1 MNYTAHH
8 RRVRPCPTSSNE
20 PVIYARI
27 RPTRRIGMLRLWAAT
42 AGRRRAATATRPRP
56 REPPA
61 TTRGRTLRRAFP
73 PAVAIAAWT
82 RRSCVLRPTR
92 APQGSFPSSAPMR
105 ASTAPSPAPSPR
117 PPRMRSRTGAARAA
131 ARCRP
136 NRWGRARPLFPSA
149 SLSPASPAS
158 PAPGPWPSRWAQP
171 SSPAPTRWRTICR
184 TCSTSW
190 SWAACSSRRF
200 CRCTSR

>member
-27 RPTRRIGMLRLWAAT
+27 RPTRRIGMLRL
-42 AGRRRAATATRPRP
+42 
-56 REPPA
+56 A
-61 TTRGRTLRRAFP
+61 TTRGRTPRRAFP

-82 RRSCVLRPTR
+82 RRFCVLRPTR
-92 APQGSFPSSAPMR
+92 APRGSSPSSAPMR
-105 ASTAPSPAPSPR
+105 ASTAPSPAPRPR
-117 PPRMRSRTGAARAA
+117 LRAVVARAPA
-131 ARCRP
+131 SCRP
-136 NRWGRARPLFPSA
+136 NRWGRARPSSPSV
-149 SLSPASPAS
+149 SSSPASLAS
-158 PAPGPWPSRWAQP
+158 PAPGPWPSRWAPP
-171 SSPAPTRWRTICR
+171 SSPAPTRWPTTCR

-200 CRCTSR
+200 YRCTSR